1 MRFNLKFGGIFSMI
15 VYESTKQEFL
25 EDVFHDELT
34 NNIITNFNE
43 KVGKVNEAAVRSWDN
58 SMQYMHRVLL
68 DEEIPNNSGV
78 AIEFNIPYSSKR
90 VDFIITGEDE
100 SNESVVIVELKQW
113 SEVEKVIGKEAIL
126 KTYLGGS
133 IRDTPHPSYQAWSYA
148 SLI

>member
-43 KVGKVNEAAVRSWDN
+43 KVGKVNEAEVRSWDN

-90 VDFIITGEDE
+90 VDFIRSEEHTSELQSRFDLVCRLLLEKKKCMYIT
-100 SNESVVIVELKQW
+100 SM
-113 SEVEKVIGKEAIL
+113 
-126 KTYLGGS
+126 KT
-133 IRDTPHPSYQAWSYA
+133 
-148 SLI
+148 